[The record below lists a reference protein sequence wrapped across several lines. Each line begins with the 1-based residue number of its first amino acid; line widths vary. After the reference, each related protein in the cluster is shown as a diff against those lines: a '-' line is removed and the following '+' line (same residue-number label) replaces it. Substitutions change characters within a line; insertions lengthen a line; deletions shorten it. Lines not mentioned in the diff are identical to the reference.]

1 MSASEVYVNW
11 ANPETNQIEIE
22 ELGSFGK
29 TEQITVSDEVI
40 QDAQLALRREEDQPV
55 IMMFDQ
61 DTKTFIHEQLFE

>member
-40 QDAQLALRREEDQPV
+40 QDAQLALRREDDYPV
-55 IMMFDQ
+55 IMMFDR